1 MRLNDNLVLDCIL
14 IYFYFYN
21 YLMIELILD

>member
-1 MRLNDNLVLDCIL
+1 VIKLNDNLVLDCIL

-21 YLMIELILD
+21 YLMI